1 MDRKHENEF
10 TRRHFVSLLGA
21 TGAALGLPLGAGADA
36 TPAADA
42 DRVIPGFEAPASA
55 HESADEWQPYSD
67 RRVRVGI
74 AGYGYCKFGAAFGF
88 QNHPNV
94 EVVAVTDLIP
104 QRRDELAERCGCDTT
119 YPSCEEMIKDDRIE
133 AVFLATDAPSHARL
147 SIAALRHGKH
157 VGTAVPAVWG
167 RDQMDLADE
176 LLETVRATRLKYM
189 MFETSCFHA
198 PLYAWHKRYLAGQL
212 GKVVYCEGEYYH
224 FNAEA
229 LPGYNPATNDVDQE
243 GWRNGAPP
251 QWYPTHATAYYVGVT
266 GGAFTEVSCL
276 GMPSHLP
283 RFQPGNNPYE
293 NPFGTEV
300 ALYRTSDGGMARMAE
315 SRDMPAAKGEMGRV
329 YGQQDLE
336 GGVNTARP
344 PLPPGV
350 MAGGHGGSHGN
361 LMNEFVEA
369 IVQERDPWLDVAHAL
384 NMTVPGIIAHE
395 SALRDGEWMKV
406 PRFHL

>member
-1 MDRKHENEF
+1 MNENGSAELS
-10 TRRHFVSLLGA
+10 RRHFVSLMGA
-21 TGAALGLPLGAGADA
+21 AGAALGWPAGAD
-36 TPAADA
+36 D
-42 DRVIPGFEAPASA
+42 DEVIPGFETSGNA
-55 HESADEWQPYSD
+55 HESADEWQPTSD

-104 QRRDELAERCGCDTT
+104 WRRDELAQRCGCEKT
-119 YPSCEEMIKDDRIE
+119 YPSCEEMIQDDAIE

-167 RDQMDLADE
+167 RDQLELAHE
-176 LLETVRATRLKYM
+176 LHETVRKTGLNYM
-189 MFETSCFHA
+189 MFETSCFHE
-198 PLYAWHKRYLAGQL
+198 PLYAWHKRYKAGQL
-212 GKVVYCEGEYYH
+212 GKIIYCEGEYYH
-224 FNAEA
+224 FIADG
-229 LPGYNPATNDVDQE
+229 LPGYNPETKDVDLQ
-243 GWRNGAPP
+243 GWRNGPPP

-276 GMPSHLP
+276 GMPSTLP
-283 RFQPGNNPYE
+283 RFQPDNNPYA

-300 ALYRTSDGGMARMAE
+300 ALYRTTDGGMARMAE

-329 YGQQDLE
+329 FGQQDIE
-336 GGVNTARP
+336 GGVNTNRP

-361 LMNEFVEA
+361 LMNEFVES
-369 IVQERDPWLDVAHAL
+369 ILQERAPWLEVTHAL

-395 SALRDGEWMKV
+395 SALRGGEWMNV
-406 PRFHL
+406 PQFQ